1 MRSQLKA
8 QRRPGGGGGG
18 GRALGSGFRAQGSGL
33 RVQGSGFRALGSEGL
48 NTSECCFVFDCLMF
62 QCIETYMNLLSEG
75 YFLSQIY
82 RFISKTLRI
91 DY

>member
-18 GRALGSGFRAQGSGL
+18 AEPWAQGSGL
-33 RVQGSGFRALGSEGL
+33 WVQGSGFRALGSEGL